1 MKILSLHFENL
12 NSLKGHW
19 QIDFQSSSFKEN
31 GLFVITGRTGAGKST
46 LLDAVCLALYQQTP
60 RLDKLTQSKNELMT
74 RGTGRC
80 SAEVEFSVKGGGYRV
95 SWSQKRAR
103 ENASGKLQAPLCQL
117 AEITGGKILANK
129 SSEVLKRVIELT
141 GLDFSRFTKSMLLAQ
156 GGFAA
161 FLNAT
166 AKDRA
171 ELLEELTGTEI
182 YRDISKHVFERNK
195 EVQNELKLLQSQT
208 NILELL
214 SDQQV
219 ALLIDQVVIFEKDIT
234 DHQLSIKNIE
244 KSLLWLTEIESLFD
258 SIKRFNIELQENDKA
273 LDDFKVDQLKI
284 EKSEQALRLQPDFQ
298 LLQNNQKN
306 HKQSDLLLNQSTQ
319 ALQITQDKLT
329 ASEQELLLS
338 AEQENAQKLIY
349 DKQIIELNNVLI
361 PLDLKIT
368 DLTQRQETQQLLVQ
382 KSQHQ
387 SSESKQALNNL
398 ESKQKNDQGELKS
411 IEEQLQK
418 FSYLAPLSQNMGV
431 IKQLLSLYA
440 QEKLKKTEITQN
452 IKKQTTNK
460 TVLQSVLLQRSQ
472 EKEQN
477 NNLLQQVLQLAESL
491 ESEKKERL
499 SSVQQNSVESLNQQ
513 VAFLYEQKL
522 LCVSAL
528 QLTEKCDQLTAS
540 VSLLESQITTQKNSL
555 LEDNKAL
562 LSLEELG
569 QLTLLQVNDLQKLVE
584 QENIIRSLAEL
595 QSKVEENKPCPLCG
609 SLDHPA
615 LQNYQTLDLPQ
626 TQLRINEKNLQL
638 ETARKQY
645 SELKGKISADRQA
658 LKLLEDTQQSQ
669 QLFLQGA
676 LSEWKNQ
683 PDLNYLNYNQESFT
697 LLKEKLSSI
706 EVNQAELK
714 CCAKQVQEVEKQLTP
729 LIEKQTVL
737 KESLVTINNKLSA
750 NEYEI
755 EQSITELSRLNN
767 DKEALSVVIKNR
779 KISIE
784 NELPKELLA
793 IPEEL
798 YFLFETPEYWIEN
811 KNNLLCELENKQ
823 QQAQLL
829 NQQVTE
835 QTQKIALLTQQYK
848 HDEAEYKN
856 ALLQLQAL
864 QSQLQELTHSRCEQF
879 SQKTEKELREN
890 YDLEMHNKQ
899 QLHKIAN
906 LLNQQLAV
914 DFEGKQGEV
923 KALKEQLAEQ
933 VKQLASS
940 ESIFNKALL
949 SSPFADQAE
958 FQKSCLSAD
967 QLLQLQDQSQRLQE
981 LHLATKA
988 RLNSAQLKM
997 QELQDL
1003 KITEKESE
1011 PLITEAAQ
1019 LKQSEKEL
1027 TKQLI
1032 LKKGELQSDKKL
1044 KKQQAELLVKQQK
1057 FKQTSLQWELLN
1069 KLIGQADGSKF
1080 REFAQGLTLD
1090 NLVQLANKEM
1100 QNLDPRYLLKRN
1112 HDEKLALQV
1121 IDLWQANSVRDVK
1134 TLSGGESFLV
1144 SLGLALALSN
1154 LVSHKTQIESLFL
1167 DEGFGTL
1174 DENTLEV
1181 ALNALERLNS
1191 TGKLIGVISHVNAL
1205 KERINH
1211 QIHVHKGSGA
1221 GYSTLDEQYKFV
1233 EKS

>member
-19 QIDFQSSSFKEN
+19 KIDFQTNSFREN

-80 SAEVEFSVKGGGYRV
+80 SAEVEFSVKGRGYRV

-195 EVQNELKLLQSQT
+195 EVQNELKLLESQT

-214 SDQQV
+214 SDEQV
-219 ALLIDQVVIFEKDIT
+219 TLLTDQVVIFEKDIT
-234 DHQLSIKNIE
+234 DHQLSIKTIE

-258 SIKRFNIELQENDKA
+258 SIQQLNIELQKNEQA
-273 LDDFKVDQLKI
+273 LDDFKIDQLKI
-284 EKSEQALRLQPDFQ
+284 EKSEQALHLQPCFQ
-298 LLQNNQKN
+298 LMQNNQKN
-306 HKQSDLLLNQSTQ
+306 QKQSEQLLAKSMQDLQT
-319 ALQITQDKLT
+319 AQDKLT
-329 ASEQELLLS
+329 DSEQKRLLS
-338 AEQENAQKLIY
+338 AEQEKMQKLIY

-368 DLTQRQETQQLLVQ
+368 DLTQRQDAQQLSLN
-382 KSQHQ
+382 KSQYQ
-387 SSESKQALNNL
+387 CNTSKQTLSNL
-398 ESKQKNDQGELKS
+398 ENKQKKDHDKFES
-411 IEEQLQK
+411 IENQLK
-418 FSYLAPLSQNMGV
+418 KLSYLAPLRQNMGL
-431 IKQLLSLYA
+431 IKQLLSLYSE
-440 QEKLKKTEITQN
+440 EKLKKTEITQS
-452 IKKQTTNK
+452 IKKQTINRK
-460 TVLQSVLLQRSQ
+460 ELQTSLLQLSKK
-472 EKEQN
+472 KEQN
-477 NNLLQQVLQLAESL
+477 NHSLQQVIQLAISFEL
-491 ESEKKERL
+491 EKKELL
-499 SSVQQNSVESLNQQ
+499 SSVQQNSFESLNQQ
-513 VAFLYEQKL
+513 ISFLYEQKL

-528 QLTEKCDQLTAS
+528 QLTEKCDHLMALIS
-540 VSLLESQITTQKNSL
+540 SLENQIMTQKNSL
-555 LEDNKAL
+555 LEDNKVL
-562 LSLEELG
+562 LSLDELG

-584 QENIIRSLAEL
+584 QENIIRSLSEL
-595 QSKVEENKPCPLCG
+595 QSKVEEDQPCPLCG

-615 LQNYQTLDLPQ
+615 MQNYQTLDLPQ
-626 TQLRINEKNLQL
+626 MQLRINEKNRQL
-638 ETARKQY
+638 DTVHKKH
-645 SELKGKISADRQA
+645 SELKGKISADREA
-658 LKLLEDTQQSQ
+658 LKVLKINSKKQQEFLVQLLND
-669 QLFLQGA
+669 
-676 LSEWKNQ
+676 WKNHIYLN
-683 PDLNYLNYNQESFT
+683 DLNYSPQSII
-697 LLKEKLSSI
+697 LLTEKLSLI
-706 EVNQAELK
+706 ESSQVELK
-714 CCAKQVQEVEKQLTP
+714 LCVKQMQKMEKQLTP

-737 KESLVTINNKLSA
+737 KESLLTINYKLSA
-750 NEYEI
+750 SEYEI
-755 EQSITELSRLNN
+755 EQNSTELSRLNN
-767 DKEALSVVIKNR
+767 EKEALYVVIRNR

-784 NELPKELLA
+784 NELPEELLA
-793 IPEEL
+793 VPDEL
-798 YFLFETPEYWIEN
+798 SSLFEAPEYWIEN
-811 KNNLLCELENKQ
+811 KNNLLCEQENKQ

-829 NQQVTE
+829 NKQLIE
-835 QTQKIALLTQQYK
+835 QKQKIALLTQQYQ
-848 HDEAEYKN
+848 HDGVEYEN
-856 ALLQLQAL
+856 ILQQLQTL
-864 QSQLQELTHSRCEQF
+864 QFQLQQLTQSRSEQF
-879 SQKTEKELREN
+879 AQKTEKELREN
-890 YDLEMHNKQ
+890 YDLLLQNKQ
-899 QLHKIAN
+899 LQLNNAN
-906 LLNQQLAV
+906 LLNQQLAI
-914 DFEGKQGEV
+914 DFKGRQGEF
-923 KALKEQLAEQ
+923 KTLKEQLSGQ
-933 VKQLASS
+933 VKQLVDS
-940 ESIFNKALL
+940 ESVFKKSLL

-958 FQKSCLSAD
+958 FQKSCLQPD
-967 QLLQLQDQSQRLQE
+967 ELLLLQDQSQQLQE
-981 LHLATKA
+981 LRLATKTD
-988 RLNSAQLKM
+988 LNSAQLK
-997 QELQDL
+997 LQARQNL
-1003 KITEKESE
+1003 KITKRDREQLTADIE
-1011 PLITEAAQ
+1011 Q

-1027 TKQLI
+1027 TEQLI
-1032 LKKGELQSDKKL
+1032 LKKGELQGDKKL
-1044 KKQQAELLVKQQK
+1044 KKQQAELLVKQQM

-1100 QNLDPRYLLKRN
+1100 ENLEPRYLLKRN

-1121 IDLWQANSVRDVK
+1121 IDLWQANSIRDVK

-1181 ALNALERLNS
+1181 ALNALEQLNS
-1191 TGKLIGVISHVNAL
+1191 TGKLIGVISHVDAL

-1233 EKS
+1233 GKS